1 MDQSTNPNTPL
12 TDANGRR
19 IYRTNISLKLPVMII
34 GLALFA
40 FTIYT
45 FISIRITQG
54 STVDAL
60 RNDLS
65 VDAEAKAESIRFI
78 LLEART
84 IAINLAAAAESAQ
97 YSEDEI
103 ALLIENTLRRNP
115 LVFGSTIAYEPNK
128 FSPDL
133 YYWSPYYSRTPEDEL
148 KFTQLG
154 NPAYDY
160 FKWAWYTLPKERNA
174 PVLSAPYYDFGGGEI
189 WMVTWSAPF
198 YDRNGDFMG
207 VATADIAFSQTQ
219 ELVNSIQVGTNG
231 YAFLIDSNSTIL
243 GIPEGRGDFE
253 VMVDT
258 MAHAAFSNPSANW
271 GELIYEMTSGRTGFM
286 EATDS
291 QGTSLYV
298 AYSPV
303 GLDTG
308 WSVALGYPREEI
320 LERTSRL
327 QIILVYYT
335 LLIAAIFGAV
345 VYAFT
350 RTITNPLRELTL
362 AAGRIA
368 AENPDTIK
376 DQLVEPIQL
385 QTQDEL
391 EDLAVAFNRMSLN
404 LKQSLENLEQKVT
417 ERTEGLKRLATDL
430 RTVSD
435 VAREIAIIR
444 DMDTLLNVSAS
455 LIRER
460 LGYYHAGIFLVD
472 ERGEYAILR
481 AASSPAAETM
491 LSLNYKLKVG
501 ETGLVGNVTRT
512 GQAYIAL
519 DTGRDAVH
527 FENPHLPETR
537 SEIALPLRSHGITFG
552 ALDIQAN
559 TPNAFDQE
567 DIQTLQILA
576 DQLAAAIENAR
587 LTQQVESAFAELSK
601 TSRETIRQTWDSVSS
616 KRDLPAYEYDGLQI
630 RSVPQ
635 NLSPGLLHQLE
646 GGEPVVI
653 RQQNTDGKHT
663 NTLLIPLMV
672 LNQAIGVIGLEQ
684 EKTDQAWTEEEI
696 AIARAA
702 ANRAALTLENARLL
716 EESQRRANKERT
728 IVEATTRIGSALSIE
743 NILQTTAEE
752 LERTLGGSEIT
763 IQFGSVQEKRS

>member
-1 MDQSTNPNTPL
+1 
-12 TDANGRR
+12 
-19 IYRTNISLKLPVMII
+19 
-34 GLALFA
+34 
-40 FTIYT
+40 
-45 FISIRITQG
+45 IRITQG

-65 VDAEAKAESIRFI
+65 VDVEAKAESIQFI
-78 LLEART
+78 LTGTKTVAV
-84 IAINLAAAAESAQ
+84 NLAAAAESAPYQ
-97 YSEDEI
+97 ENEI
-103 ALLIENTLRRNP
+103 LQLLQNTLRRNEQ
-115 LVFGSTIAYEPNK
+115 VFGVTIAYEPYQFEATRN
-128 FSPDL
+128 
-133 YYWSPYYSRTPEDEL
+133 YWAPYYNRTPEGTL

-154 NPAYDY
+154 TPEYDY
-160 FKWAWYTLPKERNA
+160 FKRDWYIQAKELNQ
-174 PVLSAPYYDFGGGEI
+174 PILSDPYFDFGGGGI
-189 WMVTWSAPF
+189 WMVRWSVPF
-198 YDRNGDFMG
+198 YDQTGTFMG

-219 ELVNSIQVGTNG
+219 EIVNSVQIGDAG

-243 GIPEGRGDFE
+243 GIREGRGDYE

-271 GELIYEMTSGRTGFM
+271 GDLIYEMTTGRTGFM
-286 EATDS
+286 EATDP
-291 QGTSLYV
+291 QGTPLYV
-298 AYSPV
+298 AYTPV

-327 QIILVYYT
+327 QTILVYYT

-376 DQLVEPIQL
+376 DQLVEPIQI

-404 LKQSLENLEQKVT
+404 LKQSLENLEQKVA
-417 ERTEGLKRLATDL
+417 ERTEGLERLAADL

-491 LSLNYKLKVG
+491 LGLNYRLKVG

-537 SEIALPLRSHGITFG
+537 SEIALPLRSHGVTFG

-559 TPNAFDQE
+559 TPNAFDEE

-601 TSRETIRQTWDSVSS
+601 TSRETIRQTWDSVTS
-616 KRDLPAYEYDGLQI
+616 KRNFPAYEYDGMQI

-635 NLSPGLLHQLE
+635 NLSPGLLRQLE

-653 RQQNTDGKHT
+653 KQQNTDGKQT
-663 NTLLIPLMV
+663 NTLLVPLMV
-672 LNQAIGVIGLEQ
+672 LNQIIGVIGLEQ
-684 EKTDQAWTEEEI
+684 ERTDQAWTEEEI

-728 IVEATTRIGSALSIE
+728 IVESTTRIGSALSIE

-763 IQFGSVQEKRS
+763 IQFGGVQEKRS